1 MQIHQY
7 FFEYQKKQYELDTLK
22 DKLNAM
28 GDRDGVIQEIKKI
41 EGRIEELKK
50 TIKDGLSDEETEEY
64 KIIQKNLSQLKA
76 KKSTGRS
83 IIASSCTFKADK
95 SV

>member
-50 TIKDGLSDEETEEY
+50 ND
-64 KIIQKNLSQLKA
+64 Q
-76 KKSTGRS
+76 GRL
-83 IIASSCTFKADK
+83 
-95 SV
+95 V

>member
-50 TIKDGLSDEETEEY
+50 RSRTACLMRK
-64 KIIQKNLSQLKA
+64 QKNIKLSKRIFL
-76 KKSTGRS
+76 S
-83 IIASSCTFKADK
+83 
-95 SV
+95 